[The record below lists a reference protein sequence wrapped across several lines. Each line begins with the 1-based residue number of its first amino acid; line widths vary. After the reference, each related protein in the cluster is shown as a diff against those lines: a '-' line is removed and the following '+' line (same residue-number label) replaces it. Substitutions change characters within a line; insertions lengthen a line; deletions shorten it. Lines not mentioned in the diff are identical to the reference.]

1 MIKAIVLTILVV
13 FGLFD
18 ILLIAG
24 CLRLEKK
31 QDEYEAYERWK
42 ESKKN
47 ERMER
52 GRPQDRER
60 FGKTE
65 QLNGK
70 E

>member
-18 ILLIAG
+18 ILLIVG

-42 ESKKN
+42 EEQKN
-47 ERMER
+47 DSSTR
-52 GRPQDRER
+52 
-60 FGKTE
+60 
-65 QLNGK
+65 L
-70 E
+70 